1 MSVDGRKI
9 RIRVSNIDSGRQSPS
24 TAPHVSWSSRTEPRA
39 DIQMSIFWSL
49 RHAGIKVGPVFLLQL
64 GSRFQI
70 ELLSGKGGRSMWTT
84 LFTVVLVLAATLNVL
99 AIVSEYIPPD

>member
-1 MSVDGRKI
+1 MGIVG
-9 RIRVSNIDSGRQSPS
+9 
-24 TAPHVSWSSRTEPRA
+24 
-39 DIQMSIFWSL
+39 SL

-70 ELLSGKGGRSMWTT
+70 DSLSGKGGRCMWTT